1 MTNEK
6 LGLFGHHPEP
16 AYDFCVEVEVL
27 QGMVYDVYTEGL
39 SVATLLDRI
48 AKAMEFV
55 VGGDEQAILA
65 KGLLYEIETKVKAMQ
80 VPKSSVWFAWV
91 NGNTGPSPQLWYN
104 GDKGI
109 DGKEIKCIWKY
120 NLDVGEEIDF
130 NKLMERF
137 PVQQIIDGK
146 LVTKQNLQ
154 QYAKVSLLNYTGYG
168 MSEPADF
175 AARLLCYTKAT
186 RLEQSAE
193 TYERIRVLTEDELF
207 KELEYMSKT
216 IRSSWEFVDYTF
228 QINNVTRAF
237 THQLVR
243 TRTGSYAQQAQR
255 VVDMSRFGNSVPDTV
270 QMNADAKSVWTQT
283 MDSIAAGYLALQAR
297 GIPNQDARGVL
308 PTNVHT
314 NIIAKFNLRTLAD
327 LVAKRKNLRAQ
338 GEYGFVAAE
347 MERCVLAVHPWAKV
361 FLSPDRLATPALDD
375 ILKQMLGHGSPID
388 KPLVNAALK
397 EIDALKGTW
406 G

>member
-1 MTNEK
+1 MPQASKETLETFHNLFDDHENENQPNDMHA
-6 LGLFGHHPEP
+6 LTYLSSIGLKDTAGMFTWP
-16 AYDFCVEVEVL
+16 A
-27 QGMVYDVYTEGL
+27 GL
-39 SVATLLDRI
+39 KDPKAT
-48 AKAMEFV
+48 A
-55 VGGDEQAILA
+55 AINYLCEEWDYA
-65 KGLLYEIETKVKAMQ
+65 CQDA

-91 NGNTGPSPQLWYN
+91 AGNTGPSPQLWYN
-104 GDKGI
+104 GDRGV
-109 DGKEIKCIWKY
+109 DGKETKHIWKY
-120 NLDVGEEIDF
+120 NLDIGEPTDLVALI
-130 NKLMERF
+130 NKY
-137 PVQQIIDGK
+137 PIQQIIDGK
-146 LVTKQNLQ
+146 LVTQQNLQ
-154 QYAKVSLLNYTGYG
+154 KYAKVELINYTGFG
-168 MSEPADF
+168 FDDDGWF
-175 AARLLCYTKAT
+175 AARLMAYTKAT
-186 RLEQSAE
+186 RLEQGAA
-193 TYERIRVLTEDELF
+193 TIQQFMKMPIDELT
-207 KELEYMSKT
+207 KELEYMAKT

-255 VVDMSRFGNSVPDTV
+255 VVDMKNFGNSVPDTV
-270 QMNADAKSVWTQT
+270 QMNAEAKKVWDVE
-283 MDSIAAGYLALQAR
+283 MASISDCYNRLQKL
-297 GIPNQDARGVL
+297 GIPNQDCRGVL

-388 KPLVNAALK
+388 QPLVNAALK